1 MFHIIKL
8 IYVSEM
14 TSKLK
19 VAFLGVYYLGEK
31 PTKPTLYITEVEQ
44 DMFNEPSLYRPKSFL
59 IQSGVA

>member
-1 MFHIIKL
+1 
-8 IYVSEM
+8 M

-31 PTKPTLYITEVEQ
+31 PTKPTLYIEQ

-59 IQSGVA
+59 IKSGVA

>member
-1 MFHIIKL
+1 
-8 IYVSEM
+8 M

-44 DMFNEPSLYRPKSFL
+44 DMFNEPSLYRPKCFL
-59 IQSGVA
+59 IKSGVA